1 MVIMI
6 VADGARVD
14 TMRAALDSGALPAL
28 ERMRAEGGMRTLATV
43 FPSVTGPAYTPFLMG
58 RFPGP
63 IGLPGLRWYDRT
75 RLRCTYPDYSRSY
88 VGAEIRHLA
97 SDLDRAS
104 PTLFE
109 LAPRKIAAMSMV
121 NRGLMSRERL
131 DAGVRF
137 MMRTART
144 HFRGDVPDWVK
155 IDRQIGRAFVDRVR
169 RERPEFAF
177 AAFMS
182 IDKVS
187 HGYGHDSPL
196 VLDALQT
203 IDETVAALRADAEA
217 LGYSHDLQ
225 IWVVSDHGHS
235 PVTNHDDL
243 AGWLASRGVRVRAH
257 PWVYRP
263 SSAALMVSGNAMA
276 HLYLEIDRRQR
287 PWWRRLAPRWKNMIT
302 ALSARRSV
310 DLVILPLSSSACEVR
325 ALGRGRALV
334 ERRGRKVRYA
344 CLTGDPLGI
353 GETQLLDPD
362 DALEATRSSDYPDAL
377 VQIASL
383 ATAPRS
389 GDVIISASHGWDF
402 RARYE
407 PIAHVS
413 SHGSLRREH
422 MLVPF
427 LHSAPLRRSPA
438 RTADLMPSAL
448 RALRL
453 RPVEGLDGV
462 SFI

>member
-1 MVIMI
+1 ML

-14 TMRAALDSGALPAL
+14 TMEAALDAGVLPAL
-28 ERMRAEGGMRTLATV
+28 ARMRAEGGMRTLTTV

-88 VGAEIRHLA
+88 VGAELRHLA
-97 SDLDRAS
+97 SDLERAS

-121 NRGLMSRERL
+121 SRGLTSRERL
-131 DAGVRF
+131 DSGVRF

-144 HFRGDVPDWVK
+144 HFRGDVQAWIE
-155 IDRQIGRAFVDRVR
+155 IDRQIGRAFVQRVR
-169 RERPEFAF
+169 RERPAFAF

-187 HGYGHDSPL
+187 HGFGHDSPL
-196 VLDALQT
+196 VLDALRT
-203 IDETVAALRADAEA
+203 IDATVAALRADAER
-217 LGYSHDLQ
+217 LGYWRDLH

-235 PVTNHDDL
+235 PVTSHDDL
-243 AGWLASRGVRVRAH
+243 AGWLTGRGLRVRSH
-257 PWVYRP
+257 PWVYR
-263 SSAALMVSGNAMA
+263 SGSAALMVSGNAMA
-276 HLYLEIDRRQR
+276 HLYLDIDRRQR
-287 PWWRRLAPRWKNMIT
+287 PWWRRLAPRWEEMVT

-310 DLVILPLSSSACEVR
+310 DLVLLPLSSAECEVF
-325 ALGRGRALV
+325 AFGRGRALV

-353 GETQLLDPD
+353 GETPLLDPD
-362 DALEATRSSDYPDAL
+362 EAHETTRSSDYPDAL

-389 GDVIISASHGWDF
+389 GDVILSASHGWDF

-427 LHSAPLRRSPA
+427 LHTSPVRRAPA
-438 RTADLMPSAL
+438 RTTELMPSAL